1 VKRKRNN
8 LDTLEANFIY
18 SRVLL
23 GTNKFNEFSDIF
35 ITERNKIIDEIC
47 LQVISTENDLEDDVE
62 ALKFEVLS
70 YKLNDI
76 EKEKF
81 YSSNTYEKNLM
92 KHENLNKNLSK
103 KYDEIIKEMISKKIN
118 SFL

>member
-1 VKRKRNN
+1 MKRKRNN
-8 LDTLEANFIY
+8 L
-18 SRVLL
+18 
-23 GTNKFNEFSDIF
+23 
-35 ITERNKIIDEIC
+35 
-47 LQVISTENDLEDDVE
+47 E

-92 KHENLNKNLSK
+92 KPENFNENLSK
-103 KYDEIIKEMISKKIN
+103 KYDEIKK
-118 SFL
+118 

>member
-1 VKRKRNN
+1 MNGGLISLHFLNKIGNYKFFMKRKRNN
-8 LDTLEANFIY
+8 
-18 SRVLL
+18 
-23 GTNKFNEFSDIF
+23 
-35 ITERNKIIDEIC
+35 
-47 LQVISTENDLEDDVE
+47 LEDDVE